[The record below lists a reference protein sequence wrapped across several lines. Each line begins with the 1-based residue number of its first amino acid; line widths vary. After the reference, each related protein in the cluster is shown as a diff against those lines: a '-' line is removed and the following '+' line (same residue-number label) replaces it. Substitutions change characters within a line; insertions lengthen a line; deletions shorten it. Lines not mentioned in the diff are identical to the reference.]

1 MTRRILYLASLL
13 LLLPEL
19 VCGQQRL
26 TLDQAVQQG
35 LVNNYQVLVSKNET
49 QRALQNISYG
59 NAGFLPEVIAAGS
72 VDRAFYDAKVK
83 VVGGSELNNNNA
95 EANISSAALKA
106 EWVLFDGAGMLA
118 EYEKLK
124 SLWKIADL
132 ETRITMETVVQE
144 IIVVYC
150 NIIRQQDML
159 EATSQQ
165 LISSNLRYKI
175 ANEKYATGMGS
186 EQEKLQ
192 ANVALQADSTAFIL
206 QKAELIK
213 AKIALNRLLAAE
225 AGTTFETEDSIPL
238 MQVPTVDVLK
248 AKSQELN
255 NLIKINTEFLML
267 SQIEERS
274 LKSGNFP
281 RIALTGSYGYWETN
295 TEASFIKYNRYFGPQ
310 IGFNIGFKLFDGLRL
325 SQSVKNAKV
334 DIENKQLL
342 LKDVQLYISV
352 LITQTWLDY
361 QSQLQTVMLGRERKG
376 LAQKNADI
384 ALTAYQAGLISSV
397 ELRIAQD
404 DHFKASADLVNA
416 IYNTKVKET
425 ELLSISGMLL
435 K

>member
-106 EWVLFDGAGMLA
+106 EWVLFDGAGMFA

-192 ANVALQADSTAFIL
+192 ANVALKADSTAFIL
-206 QKAELIK
+206 QKADLIK

-225 AGTTFETEDSIPL
+225 AGTTFVTEDSIPL

-248 AKSQELN
+248 TKSQELN

>member
-1 MTRRILYLASLL
+1 MECQCFVFKHDTRQIFIFNKRFIQKMTRRILYLASLL

-144 IIVVYC
+144 IIVAYC

-159 EATSQQ
+159 EANSQQ

-213 AKIALNRLLAAE
+213 AKIALN
-225 AGTTFETEDSIPL
+225 
-238 MQVPTVDVLK
+238 
-248 AKSQELN
+248 
-255 NLIKINTEFLML
+255 
-267 SQIEERS
+267 
-274 LKSGNFP
+274 
-281 RIALTGSYGYWETN
+281 
-295 TEASFIKYNRYFGPQ
+295 Q
-310 IGFNIGFKLFDGLRL
+310 IGRAH
-325 SQSVKNAKV
+325 V
-334 DIENKQLL
+334 
-342 LKDVQLYISV
+342 
-352 LITQTWLDY
+352 
-361 QSQLQTVMLGRERKG
+361 
-376 LAQKNADI
+376 
-384 ALTAYQAGLISSV
+384 
-397 ELRIAQD
+397 
-404 DHFKASADLVNA
+404 
-416 IYNTKVKET
+416 
-425 ELLSISGMLL
+425 
-435 K
+435 